1 MRRTLQT
8 FFLLIAMPIAAHAAE
23 TRISQTSALLPKP
36 DVKIPALS
44 DCTRGSGTDSDS
56 QFASHGIGSRPANRM
71 AITFDD
77 LPWVMNRNEAPV
89 DLASNYA
96 SLIAAIKQSGI
107 PVIGFVND
115 GKLYDQNT
123 LRPERVRML
132 RDWLDAGFELGNHTA
147 WHSDLHAVG
156 VKNFEADISDGERNL
171 KPMLA
176 KRGLRLRWFRY
187 PFLRTGRSL
196 EDKAAIESF
205 LHQHGYL
212 NAPVTINSSEWI
224 YALAYHNLVSNG
236 ADTEKLASVRQAYL
250 DYMLSTLAY
259 YEKKS
264 YELLCYNVPQIL
276 LIHANELNAA
286 SFTEL
291 VALIRAR
298 DYQFVS
304 LDEATKD
311 PAYLRP
317 DNYVGEFGKSWIFHW
332 AKTENRP
339 ENFDFGATK
348 TPEWIM
354 ELAGTTTG
362 AE

>member
-1 MRRTLQT
+1 MN
-8 FFLLIAMPIAAHAAE
+8 AHAAE
-23 TRISQTSALLPKP
+23 MGMSQASAVVATH
-36 DVKIPALS
+36 DVAIPASS
-44 DCTRGSGTDSDS
+44 DCTKGTGTDSNS
-56 QFASHGIGSRPANRM
+56 QVPSRGIGSRPANRM

-77 LPWVMNRNEAPV
+77 LPWVMNRNDAPA
-89 DLASNYA
+89 DLAANHA
-96 SLIAAIKQSGI
+96 SLLAAIKQSRI

-115 GKLYDQNT
+115 GKLYDHNT

-132 RDWLDAGFELGNHTA
+132 KDWLDAGLELGNHTA

-156 VKNFEADISDGERNL
+156 LKNFETDIIEGERNL
-171 KPMLA
+171 EPMLA
-176 KRGLRLRWFRY
+176 KRGLKLRWFRF

-205 LHQHGYL
+205 LRKHGYI
-212 NAPVTINSSEWI
+212 NAPATINSSEWI
-224 YALAYHNLVSNG
+224 YALAYHNLVANG
-236 ADTEKLASVRQAYL
+236 ADPEKLALVRQAYL
-250 DYMLSTLAY
+250 DYMQSTLAY
-259 YEKKS
+259 YEQRS

-291 VALIRAR
+291 IALIRAR
-298 DYQFVS
+298 NYQFVS

-317 DNYVGEFGKSWIFHW
+317 DNYVGEFGASWIFHW

-339 ENFDFGATK
+339 ENFYFGATE
-348 TPEWIM
+348 TPEWVM
-354 ELAGTTTG
+354 NLAGTTTG

>member
-1 MRRTLQT
+1 MRRTLQG

-23 TRISQTSALLPKP
+23 MGTSQTSAAITMH
-36 DVKIPALS
+36 DVGIPALA
-44 DCTRGSGTDSDS
+44 DCARATGTGSNS
-56 QFASHGIGSRPANRM
+56 QFATQGIGSRPANRM

-89 DLASNYA
+89 DLASIHA
-96 SLIAAIKQSGI
+96 SLIAAIKQCGV

-115 GKLYDQNT
+115 GKLYDHDT

-156 VKNFEADISDGERNL
+156 LKNFATDIIEGERHL

-187 PFLRTGRSL
+187 PFLRTGRSI

-205 LHQHGYL
+205 LRKHGYR

-236 ADTEKLASVRQAYL
+236 SDVEKLALVRQAYL

-304 LDEATKD
+304 LDEAIKD

-317 DNYVGEFGKSWIFHW
+317 DNCVGEFGTSWIFHW

-339 ENFDFGATK
+339 ESFYFGATE

-354 ELAGTTTG
+354 NLAGTTIG